1 MKLDTITMEKEAA
14 EQAFA
19 EYRDAVR
26 SEKRGT
32 LNEVRREYE
41 ALDRAIMRGYKEIA
55 KGRTPLKLSEA
66 IRAGGTITKTWDA
79 SYWQRDKGTIK
90 RTGIGTF
97 PRLAVTRADARFCF
111 CSGIDSNGHVR
122 FGADD
127 QWPRRRADQ
136 LNVDVFTLPEHA
148 LMRRPRARG

>member
-19 EYRDAVR
+19 EHRDAVR

-32 LNEVRREYE
+32 VNEVRREYE

-55 KGRTPLKLSEA
+55 KGRQLLKLSEAIRAGGTITKTWDASYWQRDNEALDRAIMRGYKEIAKGRQLLKLSEA

-79 SYWQRDKGTIK
+79 SYWQRDKGT
-90 RTGIGTF
+90 
-97 PRLAVTRADARFCF
+97 
-111 CSGIDSNGHVR
+111 
-122 FGADD
+122 
-127 QWPRRRADQ
+127 
-136 LNVDVFTLPEHA
+136 
-148 LMRRPRARG
+148 